1 MADEEV
7 LGGLDVNSCWD
18 VDGMQELVLPNR
30 YVSDLVWALQLIEH
44 LCLNPGDQL
53 LLLLLLLV
61 ELWLDYQV
69 LVTHAYRQYRT
80 TIIII
85 GNYVLK
91 SVNL

>member
-7 LGGLDVNSCWD
+7 LGGLEVNSSWD

-30 YVSDLVWALQLIEH
+30 YVSDLIWSPQLLEH
-44 LCLNPGDQL
+44 LCLYPGDQL

-61 ELWLDYQV
+61 KLWLDYQV
-69 LVTHAYRQYRT
+69 LVTHAYRQYKT

-85 GNYVLK
+85 GH
-91 SVNL
+91 